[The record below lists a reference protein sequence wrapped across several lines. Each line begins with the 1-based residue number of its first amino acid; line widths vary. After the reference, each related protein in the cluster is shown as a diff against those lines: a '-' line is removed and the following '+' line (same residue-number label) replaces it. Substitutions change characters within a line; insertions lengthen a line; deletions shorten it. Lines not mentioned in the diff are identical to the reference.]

1 MHWHHN
7 YEIIMNNNIGLI
19 LSGGGARTAFQ
30 AGVLKAI
37 SEWVSRGD
45 IPFKVISG
53 ASAGAIN
60 AAYLA
65 ANADQFQVAVSNM
78 IHMWGTLTTRK
89 VYSSDI
95 LTKNYL
101 QSLVNLFN
109 QIRKGP
115 QGANSILN
123 ALPLAKLLHKQ
134 VNFDRI
140 QYCLDNHFLD
150 SVAITTTSFQH
161 SMTTTFVQSNRDIA
175 WERVRRKGVKEQLR
189 VKHLMASTA
198 IPFLFPP
205 VKINQHFFGD
215 GSLRNFAPLSPAIRC
230 GAKKLIVIGIRDLD
244 SPVVEEVK
252 HISFGDIF
260 SKILNTILFDSLD
273 IDNERLSRINQTI
286 QNIEPTSSLRHI
298 ESIIIRPSVD
308 FQQLVQTYDYE
319 CPPILRQLLRLIGSK
334 NNGNDLKSYLMFE
347 PGYLNALIDQGHA
360 DATKQ
365 KDAIMA
371 ILKQT

>member
-1 MHWHHN
+1 
-7 YEIIMNNNIGLI
+7 
-19 LSGGGARTAFQ
+19 
-30 AGVLKAI
+30 
-37 SEWVSRGD
+37 
-45 IPFKVISG
+45 
-53 ASAGAIN
+53 
-60 AAYLA
+60 
-65 ANADQFQVAVSNM
+65 
-78 IHMWGTLTTRK
+78 
-89 VYSSDI
+89 
-95 LTKNYL
+95 
-101 QSLVNLFN
+101 
-109 QIRKGP
+109 
-115 QGANSILN
+115 
-123 ALPLAKLLHKQ
+123 
-134 VNFDRI
+134 
-140 QYCLDNHFLD
+140 
-150 SVAITTTSFQH
+150 
-161 SMTTTFVQSNRDIA
+161 
-175 WERVRRKGVKEQLR
+175 
-189 VKHLMASTA
+189 
-198 IPFLFPP
+198 
-205 VKINQHFFGD
+205 
-215 GSLRNFAPLSPAIRC
+215 LSPAIRC

-286 QNIEPTSSLRHI
+286 QNIEPMSSLRHI